1 MSAFKD
7 LAKISR
13 QCFAGSTPWR
23 EVTPHIVENSSYEDM
38 EYQEEASKEKVIK
51 MYLTILT

>member
-13 QCFAGSTPWR
+13 QYFAGSTPWR

-51 MYLTILT
+51 MYLIIQT